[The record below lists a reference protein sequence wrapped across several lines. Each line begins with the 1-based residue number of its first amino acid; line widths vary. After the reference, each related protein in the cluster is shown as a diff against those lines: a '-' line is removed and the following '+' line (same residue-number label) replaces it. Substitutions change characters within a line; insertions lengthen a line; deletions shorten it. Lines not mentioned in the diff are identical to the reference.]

1 MRSLASARSCV
12 GTCPDERDQGQE
24 DVIDWTLLTAADWV
38 IAAVIGASI
47 VLSLWRGFTR
57 EAISLAGW
65 IAAFIIANLYAVAL
79 AGLLSDWISNVT
91 GRYVAAYA
99 LLFVGSLLLAGV
111 LSKLATQMVR
121 VTGLSLLDR
130 LLGTVF
136 GFARGV
142 ILIVVAVYLLRQ
154 LAPPQNLLWLEQSQ
168 LMPHIDMLVQWVQL
182 MFHRMGEDLGPGM
195 QP

>member
-1 MRSLASARSCV
+1 
-12 GTCPDERDQGQE
+12 
-24 DVIDWTLLTAADWV
+24 VIDWTLLTAADWV

>member
-1 MRSLASARSCV
+1 M
-12 GTCPDERDQGQE
+12 
-24 DVIDWTLLTAADWV
+24 IDWSLLSAADWV
-38 IAAVIGASI
+38 IASVISASV

-65 IAAFIIANLYAVAL
+65 VAAFIVANLYAAELSSLL
-79 AGLLSDWISNVT
+79 ADWISNIT
-91 GRYVAAYA
+91 GRYVAAFA
-99 LLFVGSLLLAGV
+99 LLFVGTLVVAGV
-111 LSKLATQMVR
+111 LSKLATQVVR
-121 VTGLSLLDR
+121 VTGLSLFDR

-142 ILIVVAVYLLRQ
+142 ILVLVAVYLLRQ

-182 MFHRMGEDLGPGM
+182 TFHKMGEDLGPGM
-195 QP
+195 HP